1 MTEGCKIRQ
10 KHAAPPKY
18 YLLVKKLFLAFSV
31 VSVLSGSAAFAQS
44 TATTTPVG
52 FISETVAG
60 GSLASPQLTLI
71 SPTLTQPVA
80 FQGTISVISGT
91 TITVSGA
98 NWNAGQF
105 NGANGSYYVEVFSAT
120 KAGALSDITATG
132 TSTVTTADNLAAFA
146 SVGDFIAIRADVTL
160 DKFLGANNTFGLL
173 ASNDGST
180 ADEVLIYDGATHA
193 SYWFYDGSLGGAA
206 GWYDLNFNPAGSTV
220 ISPHQGVVIKRKAA
234 GNVTIVSTGTVKT
247 GNTLFPVYNGLNVLG
262 TVSAQGLTLDNSG
275 LHNGN
280 SALKASNDGSTAD
293 EVSIY
298 AINNNVVS
306 HTNYWYYD
314 GTLGGSAGWYDLNF
328 NPAGSIAIAPGSSIV
343 VNRKGG
349 GSFNWTLPSPSTF

>member
-1 MTEGCKIRQ
+1 M
-10 KHAAPPKY
+10 
-18 YLLVKKLFLAFSV
+18 KKLFLFLGLGL
-31 VSVLSGSAAFAQS
+31 LSNGSALFAQS

-60 GSLASPQLTLI
+60 GTLASPQLTLI
-71 SPTLTQPVA
+71 SPTLTQPIV
-80 FQGTISVISGT
+80 FQGTISAISGT

-98 NWNAGQF
+98 NWTGGQF
-105 NGANGSYYVEVFSAT
+105 NGTNGEYFVEVFSAT

-132 TSTVTTADNLAAFA
+132 TNTVTTADNLTAFVT
-146 SVGDFIAIRADVTL
+146 VGDSIAIRAHVTL

-180 ADEVLIYDGATHA
+180 ADEVWVYDGATHA
-193 SYWFYDGSLGGAA
+193 IYWFYDGSLGGAA
-206 GWYDLNFNPAGSTV
+206 GWYDLNFNPAGST
-220 ISPHQGVVIKRKAA
+220 IIGPHQGVVIKRKAA
-234 GNVTIVSTGTVKT
+234 GAVTIVSTGTVKT

-275 LHNGN
+275 LYSGN

-298 AINNNVVS
+298 SINNNVVS
-306 HTNYWYYD
+306 HKNYWYYD
-314 GTLGGSAGWYDLNF
+314 GSLGGAAGWYDLNF
-328 NPAGSIAIAPGSSIV
+328 NPAGSVVITPGSSIV

-349 GSFNWTLPSPSTF
+349 GAFNWTLPSPASF